1 MREMIIIKGIKIES
15 NDREHRG
22 RERAK
27 AGIMW
32 FSSPWK
38 MGLLVV
44 IIINFVKIARDLW
57 LSRGGLARLASV
69 YCPASC

>member
-1 MREMIIIKGIKIES
+1 MREMIIIKGIKIQS

-44 IIINFVKIARDLW
+44 IIINFVKIA
-57 LSRGGLARLASV
+57 
-69 YCPASC
+69 